1 MHIDGYKRIILVDVG
16 DDFSP
21 EFRRGEF
28 VGFVGKCKSAAGV
41 AYKFVR
47 NARYTFD
54 FKFAVSFDVIGF
66 TAERGVVCKA
76 FFAFVYAAVFVLNYA
91 IQVVYIVDIA

>member
-1 MHIDGYKRIILVDVG
+1 MHIDGYKRIVLVDVG

-21 EFRRGEF
+21 EFRGGEL

-41 AYKFVR
+41 VCDVVG
-47 NARYTFD
+47 NACGAFD

-66 TAERGVVCKA
+66 TAERGVVRKA

-91 IQVVYIVDIA
+91 IQVVYTVDIA